1 MPILNCHLYSKM
13 PLFIA
18 KSPPF
23 IAKHCLLHAAS
34 KILRR
39 SAAPEQLSRQQI
51 GIANSAQ
58 IRSTGTAQL
67 PADPPIQHARQ
78 KSQTEQLSRHIE
90 EFPTRIHI
98 IFAEEFP
105 TYYFCREIS
114 HMNR

>member
-1 MPILNCHLYSKM
+1 MP
-13 PLFIA
+13 PA
-18 KSPPF
+18 KF
-23 IAKHCLLHAAS
+23 CAD
-34 KILRR
+34 
-39 SAAPEQLSRQQI
+39 PEQLSRQQI
-51 GIANSAQ
+51 GIASSTQISRSA
-58 IRSTGTAQL
+58 ISSTGTAQL

>member
-51 GIANSAQ
+51 S
-58 IRSTGTAQL
+58 RSGTAQP
-67 PADPPIQHARQ
+67 PADRNRIQHADQQIR
-78 KSQTEQLSRHIE
+78 
-90 EFPTRIHI
+90 
-98 IFAEEFP
+98 
-105 TYYFCREIS
+105 
-114 HMNR
+114 N